1 MTSDKNLPEGSN
13 FREGMKAW
21 TAPHFEII
29 RMDKIKS
36 GSNHHGEVEGS
47 KATSMGSYHTHYTTY
62 DS

>member
-13 FREGMKAW
+13 FRAGMKAW
-21 TAPHFEII
+21 TAPRFDII
-29 RMDKIKS
+29 RMDKIKT

-47 KATSMGSYHTHYTTY
+47 KVTMGSPSPTHYTTY